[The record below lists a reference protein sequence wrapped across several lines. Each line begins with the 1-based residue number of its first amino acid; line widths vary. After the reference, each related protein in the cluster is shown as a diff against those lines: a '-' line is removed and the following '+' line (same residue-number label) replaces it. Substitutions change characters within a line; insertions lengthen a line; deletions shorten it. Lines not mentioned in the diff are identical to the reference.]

1 MIAIMKDDQG
11 RKLLTCNEAA
21 ELYGCSMRYIRK
33 LAAAGRV
40 HSETV
45 GRTYMVAEDDVK
57 RLASRQDG
65 GRLRKRSSGHKGG

>member
-1 MIAIMKDDQG
+1 
-11 RKLLTCNEAA
+11 
-21 ELYGCSMRYIRK
+21 MRYIRK

-65 GRLRKRSSGHKGG
+65 GRLRKRSTGHKEG